1 MQDTVRLRRYAL
13 GSPKAKK
20 AWTPSPLIRV
30 VQPPTLPT
38 SHDDDL
44 AMSSSLEVLDQES
57 IRCCSPRPPS
67 PAILYEEHDEVSE
80 KPTLQPRATPLPRL
94 QVSIL
99 LFMLLSEPCTAAV
112 LLPFINNL
120 VYEVGITHGDK
131 SKVGLCWSDSGLAL
145 SSFCFGISKSFLGI
159 LISRALA
166 GALNGNAGVI
176 KSVLREVTDE
186 TNAASAFAFIPAIWS
201 IGFTLAPALGGLL
214 QHPAETMPNV
224 FGWSSTLKTYPYL
237 LPCAVIALVP
247 TGGLVM
253 GWFFL
258 RETHPV
264 LGKIQAANMYQIRDQ
279 VQLTSTVE
287 KPAYARVS
295 ITILN
300 YALLS
305 LLDISLVALQP
316 IFASP
321 ISLGGLGMEPATIG
335 LLLALQGLV
344 TGTATV
350 IFVPRMQQWFG
361 MRKMYMGGVCLYF
374 VQIWLLPVMHYAIK
388 FHIAG
393 GLGLWVLVGV
403 YAVVSCAS
411 PISFCC
417 LLLFI
422 SNAPPNA
429 MSLGATNGLAQT
441 SASVMR
447 AIGPAITTALFAL
460 SANGGAGGPFLV
472 YMILTANP
480 GRYPL
485 GKPLLVD
492 PSCASWIPHHQ
503 SLLPRARP
511 PSTST
516 QQEIPA
522 ATRALGPPQL
532 IPMQKPSAG
541 QPSLFRMLNAAAQ
554 YSQILSEDP
563 SESDSDGV
571 QTPASEAAADL
582 PQVQVS
588 LTEDDSSAPRFS
600 LARKPLSQTLRST

>member
-1 MQDTVRLRRYAL
+1 
-13 GSPKAKK
+13 
-20 AWTPSPLIRV
+20 
-30 VQPPTLPT
+30 
-38 SHDDDL
+38 
-44 AMSSSLEVLDQES
+44 MSSSLEVLDQES
-57 IRCCSPRPPS
+57 IRCRSPRPPS
-67 PAILYEEHDEVSE
+67 PAILYEEHDGVSE

-131 SKVGLCWSDSGLAL
+131 SKVGYYAGVIESLFFATESLFILQYGRLSDRIGRRPVLFIGLAGLAL

-264 LGKIQAANMYQIRDQ
+264 LGKAQAANMYQLVSSNSSSETLVSPAESDFSETKSSSPPPLRSL
-279 VQLTSTVE
+279 LT
-287 KPAYARVS
+287 PRVS

-316 IFASP
+316 IVFASP

-350 IFVPRMQQWFG
+350 IFVPRMQQWF
-361 MRKMYMGGVCLYF
+361 
-374 VQIWLLPVMHYAIK
+374 VMHYAIK

-460 SANGGAGGPFLV
+460 SANGGAGGSFLV
-472 YMILTANP
+472 YMILTGVNGLCVGA
-480 GRYPL
+480 GM
-485 GKPLLVD
+485 LVRPEWTD
-492 PSCASWIPHHQ
+492 IGA
-503 SLLPRARP
+503 RA
-511 PSTST
+511 
-516 QQEIPA
+516 
-522 ATRALGPPQL
+522 
-532 IPMQKPSAG
+532 
-541 QPSLFRMLNAAAQ
+541 
-554 YSQILSEDP
+554 Y
-563 SESDSDGV
+563 
-571 QTPASEAAADL
+571 
-582 PQVQVS
+582 
-588 LTEDDSSAPRFS
+588 
-600 LARKPLSQTLRST
+600 